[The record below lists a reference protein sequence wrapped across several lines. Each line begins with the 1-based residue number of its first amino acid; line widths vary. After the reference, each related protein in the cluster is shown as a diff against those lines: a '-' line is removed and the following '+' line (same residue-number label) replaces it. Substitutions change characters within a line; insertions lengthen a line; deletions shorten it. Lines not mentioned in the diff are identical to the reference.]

1 MMKAVSIPLPGR
13 SEEEINEVKR
23 HDRLYQEEIH
33 QAEVIDPVHWGK
45 FDRRGESIHPYI
57 YLVKCLGD
65 LAGKRVLDCGCGN
78 GRFSVILAKR
88 GATVEGFD
96 ISNSGIEIARE
107 YAALNG
113 VADRVYFRAM
123 SFYDIDYPE
132 HRFDFIV
139 GKDILHHVSEK
150 ERLVAPLHR
159 SIKPDGKIAFMEP
172 FRIDDWLEKL
182 RLKFPVSVDDD
193 EPANWSKKLCPHDLD
208 VFRGRF
214 HVTVKPFHLFSRLDR
229 VFSSGFV
236 RDGLGKVDVR
246 LMKIL
251 PFLKKYAR
259 TMIIEMTPQ

>member
-1 MMKAVSIPLPGR
+1 MKAVTIPLPCR
-13 SEEEINEVKR
+13 SEEEINEVER

-45 FDRRGESIHPYI
+45 FDRRNEPIHPYI

-88 GATVEGFD
+88 GAEVEGFD
-96 ISNSGIEIARE
+96 ISKSGIEVARE
-107 YAALNG
+107 YAALND
-113 VADRVYFRAM
+113 VADRVRFRAM
-123 SFYDIDYPE
+123 SFYDMNYPE
-132 HRFDFIV
+132 HCFDFIV
-139 GKDILHHVSEK
+139 GKDILHHLTEK
-150 ERLVAPLHR
+150 ERLVAPLFR

-182 RLKFPVSVDDD
+182 RLKMPVKVDDD
-193 EPANWSKKLCPHDLD
+193 DPSNWSKKLSYSDLD

-214 HVTVKPFHLFSRLDR
+214 HVTFKPFHLFSRLDR
-229 VFSSGFV
+229 VFSSESL
-236 RDGLGKVDVR
+236 RDGLGKVDAR

-251 PFLKKYAR
+251 PLLRKYAR
-259 TMIIEMTPQ
+259 TMVIEMAPK